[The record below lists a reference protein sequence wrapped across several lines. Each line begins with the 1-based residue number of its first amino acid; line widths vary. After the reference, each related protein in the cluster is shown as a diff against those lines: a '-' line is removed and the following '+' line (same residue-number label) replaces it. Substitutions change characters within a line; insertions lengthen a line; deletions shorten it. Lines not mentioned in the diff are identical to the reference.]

1 MSMKAI
7 AAVAHQ
13 PSAGW
18 AIEEVSIEEPRA
30 GEVIVR
36 IAGTGLCHT
45 DLVFAA
51 SMKIMKAPAIFGHEG
66 AGVVERVGPGV
77 TKVKPGD
84 HVVLTFNSCGK
95 CGRCEQ
101 GHPAY
106 CQFHAQHNYIG
117 CRPDGSRGVTV
128 GTEPASAHFFSQSSF
143 ATLALASERNV
154 VPIDKDVPLE
164 LMGPLG
170 CGIQTGAGSI
180 MKALAC
186 PQGSS
191 LVIFGGG
198 SVGLSAVLGAVVQG
212 CATIIVVEPMASRR
226 EMAQELGA
234 THVIDPTGADVVHA
248 IREIVP
254 PGVDFAFDTSGR
266 KSVVADGVKVL
277 ASGGTLALVGVA
289 PLEDDILPLSIN
301 QVIGAGFRVMGI
313 IEGDVEP
320 DQFIPEMISL
330 YRAGRFP
337 FDKLIRT
344 YRLDQINEAISE
356 QHDGLCIKPVLIP

>member
-1 MSMKAI
+1 MSIKAT

-13 PSAGW
+13 PGAPW
-18 AIEEVSIEEPRA
+18 AIEEVNIEDPRV

-36 IAGTGLCHT
+36 IAGTGLCHS
-45 DLVFAA
+45 DLVFAG

-77 TKVKPGD
+77 SKVKPGD

-95 CGRCEQ
+95 CARCEQ

-106 CQFHAQHNYIG
+106 CQYHAQHNYIG
-117 CRPDGSRGVTV
+117 CRTDGSRAVTV
-128 GTEPASAHFFSQSSF
+128 GGEPASAHFFGQSSF
-143 ATLALASERNV
+143 ATFALANERNV

-164 LMGPLG
+164 IMGPLG

-180 MKALAC
+180 MNALAC
-186 PQGSS
+186 PSGSS
-191 LVIFGGG
+191 LVVFGGG

-212 CATIIVVEPMASRR
+212 CSTIIVVEPMASRR
-226 EMAQELGA
+226 EMALELGA
-234 THVIDPTGADVVHA
+234 THVVDPTGADVAQAVRDILPA
-248 IREIVP
+248 
-254 PGVDFAFDTSGR
+254 GADFAFDTSGR
-266 KSVVADGVKVL
+266 KSVVADGIKIL
-277 ASGGTLALVGVA
+277 ASGGTLGMVGVA
-289 PLEDDILPLSIN
+289 PLDDDILSVSIN
-301 QVIGAGFRVMGI
+301 QLIGSGLRVMGI

-320 DQFIPEMISL
+320 DRFIPEMVSL

-337 FDKLIRT
+337 FDKLVRT
-344 YRLDQINEAISE
+344 YRLDEINRAIKD